1 MASGLRIGLN
11 EGLPSR
17 SIGTS
22 RPSRRRLVVTQ
33 TPIRGPGPSRW
44 LGASTAMESPPGTA
58 LSAARTTPAMSHQSH
73 WSRRAPESRA
83 VASSRSETNRARR
96 ADSEAML
103 VRKRSVVAASNDTS
117 DWHRLEA

>member
-1 MASGLRIGLN
+1 MLRSSSTTRMRVRGSVIDLDLHGFPGDAGALGRLDGQTDEKRRAPGGGLDGD
-11 EGLPSR
+11 G
-17 SIGTS
+17 
-22 RPSRRRLVVTQ
+22 
-33 TPIRGPGPSRW
+33 
-44 LGASTAMESPPGTA
+44 
-58 LSAARTTPAMSHQSH
+58 AARTTPAMSHQSH